1 MKFKIINSQKVTPAN
16 IKVIGIGGGG
26 GNAVNRMIISKINGV
41 QFISANT
48 DADALKKSLAE
59 IKIQLGPRLTKGLG
73 SGARPEVG
81 KNATEES
88 AGTIQQILK
97 GTDMLFVTAGMGGGT
112 GTGGS
117 PVVARIA
124 KSMGILTVGVVT
136 KPFMWEGKMKMTIAE
151 QGISELKQH
160 CDALIEIPNQR
171 LSALSDDKTLA
182 VKSYEKAD
190 DVLKRAV
197 QSISDVITTY
207 GEINVDFQDVR
218 TIMQNSGKAILGFGE
233 AVGENRAITATNMAI
248 TSPLLENESI
258 SGAKGVLVNIT
269 GNSKDLRMADI
280 NDAMELI
287 HGEMSPE
294 AQLIYGQV
302 YENDLNGK
310 IKITVIATGFS
321 DSDKQDKM
329 KTAENRYPEEDPE
342 RPEDLSIPAWMRRK
356 SKFKKHLQ

>member
-1 MKFKIINSQKVTPAN
+1 MRFKIINSQKVTPAN
-16 IKVIGIGGGG
+16 IKVIGVGGGG
-26 GNAVNRMIISKINGV
+26 GNAVNRMVDSKLKGV

-48 DADALKKSLAE
+48 DADALKKSRAE
-59 IKIQLGPRLTKGLG
+59 IKVQLGPKLTKGLG

-81 KNATEES
+81 KSATEES
-88 AGTIQQILK
+88 AETIQQILR

-117 PVVARIA
+117 PVVAKIA
-124 KSMGILTVGVVT
+124 KSLGILTVGVVT
-136 KPFMWEGKMKMTIAE
+136 KPFMWEGKLKMTIAE
-151 QGISELKQH
+151 QGIAELKQH

-171 LSALSDDKTLA
+171 LSALSDGKTLA

-207 GEINVDFQDVR
+207 GDINVDFQDVK

-233 AVGENRAITATNMAI
+233 ATGEDRAIIATNMAI
-248 TSPLLENESI
+248 SSPLLENESI
-258 SGAKGVLVNIT
+258 SGAKGALVNIT
-269 GNSKDLRMADI
+269 ASKEDLKTAEIDA
-280 NDAMELI
+280 AMELI
-287 HGEMSPE
+287 HGEISPE

-302 YENDLNGK
+302 YEDGLEGK

-321 DSDKQDKM
+321 GEEKKDKSKISDGGYSEGSPDLS
-329 KTAENRYPEEDPE
+329 TN
-342 RPEDLSIPAWMRRK
+342 LSIPAWMRRK
-356 SKFKKHLQ
+356 GKIKRHL

>member
-1 MKFKIINSQKVTPAN
+1 MKFKIINSHKVTPAI

-26 GNAVNRMIISKINGV
+26 GNAVNRMVISRVKGI

-59 IKIQLGPRLTKGLG
+59 TKVQLGPKLTKGLG
-73 SGARPEVG
+73 SGAKPEVG

-88 AGTIQQILK
+88 ADTIQQLLQ

-124 KSMGILTVGVVT
+124 KSLGILTVGVVT
-136 KPFMWEGKMKMTIAE
+136 KPFMWEGKTKMAIAE
-151 QGISELKQH
+151 QGISELKQY

-171 LSALSDDKTLA
+171 LSTLSDNKTLA

-207 GEINVDFQDVR
+207 GEINVDFQDVK
-218 TIMQNSGKAILGFGE
+218 TVMQNSGKAILGFGE
-233 AVGENRAITATNMAI
+233 ASGEDRAIIATDMAI
-248 TSPLLENESI
+248 TSPLLENEFI

-269 GNSKDLRMADI
+269 GSRNDLKMAEIDA
-280 NDAMELI
+280 AMEMI
-287 HGEMSPE
+287 HGEMSPD

-302 YENDLNGK
+302 YEDELNGK

-321 DSDKQDKM
+321 GSEKQEKSVDG
-329 KTAENRYPEEDPE
+329 RYSREEDLG
-342 RPEDLSIPAWMRRK
+342 RSDDLSIPAWMRRK
-356 SKFKKHLQ
+356 SKVKKHF